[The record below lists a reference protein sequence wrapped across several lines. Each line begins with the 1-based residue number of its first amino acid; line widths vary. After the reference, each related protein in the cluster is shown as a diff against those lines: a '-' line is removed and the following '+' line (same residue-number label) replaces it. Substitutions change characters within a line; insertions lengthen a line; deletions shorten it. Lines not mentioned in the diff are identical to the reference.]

1 MKGIGVNIS
10 GFFQG
15 ISGLSEA
22 TRSTARALQ
31 SVGVSTALHHS
42 PKLNADKDPMVDN
55 GFNDF
60 SEHNPYPINLIHVN
74 HSIMEDYLKIMP
86 HAYFEGKYNIAVWAW
101 EMANPPDHVLP
112 LLAFLD
118 EIWVPSYFCVE
129 AMLKISPKPVLRFMH
144 PIDFAPNH
152 LTRKELKLP
161 LDKFIFLTIFD
172 ALSLVGRKNPMAAI
186 EAFLQAFGADNSS
199 VLLVIKSMNF
209 ARFPTERKCLSD
221 LIAPA
226 KNILWI
232 DEALPKEELVG
243 LIKNCDAYV
252 SLHRCEGFGLTLAE
266 AMYFGKAVIGTGY
279 SGNMDFMNSFNSYP
293 VAYQLVP
300 DEQGQLKKGELWA
313 DVSMQD
319 AAEKMKQVYVQR
331 EQAVAVGRKAAE
343 DVHCQLSL
351 LEIGQQMKNRLAI
364 IQNELLNNANPAA
377 SAIIALQ
384 VENSALKQKV
394 KSIENTLTNRFIDGI
409 KYLLAKILR

>member
-1 MKGIGVNIS
+1 MEEVGVNIS

-31 SVGVSTALHHS
+31 AVGVSTALHHS

-55 GFNDF
+55 GFNEF
-60 SEHNPYPINLIHVN
+60 SEHNPFPINLIHVN
-74 HSIMEDYLKIMP
+74 QNLIQDYLKVMP
-86 HAYFEGKYNIAVWAW
+86 NAYFEGKYNIAVWAW
-101 EMANPPDHVLP
+101 EMPYPPDHVLP

-129 AMLKISPKPVLRFMH
+129 SFVKISPKPVLRFMH

-152 LTRKELKLP
+152 HTRQELKLP

-186 EAFLQAFGADNSS
+186 EAFLQAFGADHAS

-209 ARFPTERKCLSD
+209 AKFPAERNQLAD

-232 DEALPKEELVG
+232 DEALPKEDLVG
-243 LIKNCDAYV
+243 LLRNCDAYV

-266 AMYFGKAVIGTGY
+266 AMYFGKPVIGTGY

-300 DEQGQLKKGELWA
+300 DEQGLLKKGALWA
-313 DVSMQD
+313 DVVIED
-319 AAEKMKQVYVQR
+319 AAQKMKQVFEQR
-331 EQAVAVGRKAAE
+331 DQAAVVGKKAAE
-343 DVHCQLSL
+343 DVGTQLSL
-351 LEIGQQMKNRLAI
+351 QQIGLQMKNRLTI
-364 IQNELLNNANPAA
+364 IQNELLDKANSEA

-384 VENSALKQKV
+384 VENSRLNQKV

-409 KYLLAKILR
+409 KYILAKILR